1 MRNSGPISGC
11 LRCPS
16 AAPPA
21 PATPSPARN
30 KLVCRP
36 QTLNLRRACA
46 CDRGKQKK
54 SLQAANNNNNSSRT
68 LSMREQNMLS
78 APRLIFLGA
87 LLGASVCASPIE
99 YVMDTSLNGSRS
111 DPATSHSGKWSP
123 TTRVPPAVKAPN
135 GTAGLAYQSPSLSL
149 SADNRSHD
157 NNNNNGNNGTA
168 VTMLLPQDGD
178 GSGALVT
185 AAPQLP
191 IYVAQPS
198 AKKPERMIKCH
209 CDICK
214 EKNYIC
220 ETDGYCFTSVEKNAD
235 DTILFSYRCLTVKY
249 NMQRKFPLECLTSN
263 EKLNSFRIDCCQ
275 SDFCNK
281 NEIMK
286 RIFET
291 DYVPHRLTS
300 WEFVAII
307 LGITLFICLTGTS
320 TWYYCQRRKRL
331 ASGRPFAK
339 EDSVYDPILNGNTT
353 IHDIIEMTTSGSG
366 SAGLPLLVQRSIARQ
381 VQLCHVIGKGR
392 FGEVWRGRWRGEN
405 VAVKIF
411 SSREECSW
419 FREAEIYQ
427 TVMLRHE
434 NILGFIAADNKDN
447 GTWTQLWLVTDY
459 HENGSLFDYLTTHTV
474 DTNTMLNMSLSIATG
489 LAHLHMDIVG
499 TRGKPAI
506 AHRDLKSK
514 NILVKSNLSCAIG
527 DLGLAV
533 RHVEKNDSV
542 DIPSTHR
549 VGTKRY
555 MAPEVLDESMNDQ
568 HFDSYKR
575 ADVYAFGLI
584 LWEIA
589 RRCNMGMIYDEYQLP
604 YYDAVQPDPS
614 IEEMKK
620 VVCIEKSR
628 PNIPNRWH
636 ASDVLHNMAK
646 VMKECWYPNPVARLT
661 ALRIKKTLASI
672 SVEDKVKN

>member
-1 MRNSGPISGC
+1 M
-11 LRCPS
+11 
-16 AAPPA
+16 
-21 PATPSPARN
+21 
-30 KLVCRP
+30 
-36 QTLNLRRACA
+36 CA
-46 CDRGKQKK
+46 CVCVRGKQKK
-54 SLQAANNNNNSSRT
+54 NHNNENNNMANGQRLSKRKRTIKMWLWLKLLCLMALLHVIGASPIELVINTTNEATKIGNKALPEAAAATATAATTTRKATRTTATATTTAANETAGAYLTKSSLSSADNSGHGNNNNNNSS
-68 LSMREQNMLS
+68 SNGSDNS
-78 APRLIFLGA
+78 AVSIQMA
-87 LLGASVCASPIE
+87 AANETAAVAA
-99 YVMDTSLNGSRS
+99 TSLQQSS
-111 DPATSHSGKWSP
+111 MP
-123 TTRVPPAVKAPN
+123 TYAPLHN
-135 GTAGLAYQSPSLSL
+135 
-149 SADNRSHD
+149 
-157 NNNNNGNNGTA
+157 
-168 VTMLLPQDGD
+168 
-178 GSGALVT
+178 
-185 AAPQLP
+185 
-191 IYVAQPS
+191 
-198 AKKPERMIKCH
+198 KKHEKIIKCH

-214 EKNYIC
+214 ETNHIC
-220 ETDGYCFTSVEKNAD
+220 ETDGYCFTSVEKDND
-235 DTILFSYRCLTVKY
+235 NKIIFSFRCL
-249 NMQRKFPLECLTSN
+249 NMSQSFPPGRFIWCNDGRHGGPTA
-263 EKLNSFRIDCCQ
+263 RPAAPRGGHGCCNDR
-275 SDFCNK
+275 DFCNK
-281 NEIMK
+281 DLRPVIKYYAPSMDKTNSVVYEDFLPNK
-286 RIFET
+286 T
-291 DYVPHRLTS
+291 LSS
-300 WEFVAII
+300 WELVAII
-307 LGITLFICLTGTS
+307 VSATLIICLSGTA
-320 TWYYCQRRKRL
+320 TWYYCQRRKQL
-331 ASGRPFAK
+331 ANGRPFAK

-353 IHDIIEMTTSGSG
+353 LHDIIEMTTSGSG

-474 DTNTMLNMSLSIATG
+474 DTNTMLNMALSIATG

-514 NILVKSNLSCAIG
+514 NILVKTNLSCAIG

-533 RHVEKNDSV
+533 RHVEKDDSV

-555 MAPEVLDESMNDQ
+555 MAPEVLDESMNAQ

-589 RRCNMGMIYDEYQLP
+589 RRCNMGMIFEEYQLP
-604 YYDAVQPDPS
+604 YWDAVQPDPS
-614 IEEMKK
+614 IDEMKK

-672 SVEDKVKN
+672 RVEDKVKN

>member
-1 MRNSGPISGC
+1 MRI
-11 LRCPS
+11 
-16 AAPPA
+16 
-21 PATPSPARN
+21 
-30 KLVCRP
+30 
-36 QTLNLRRACA
+36 
-46 CDRGKQKK
+46 
-54 SLQAANNNNNSSRT
+54 
-68 LSMREQNMLS
+68 QNMLS
-78 APRLIFLGA
+78 APQLIFLGA

-99 YVMDTSLNGSRS
+99 FVMDTSPNGSRS
-111 DPATSHSGKWSP
+111 DPAVRSGKWP
-123 TTRVPPAVKAPN
+123 TTTRAPPN
-135 GTAGLAYQSPSLSL
+135 GTAGEAYQLQSPSLA
-149 SADNRSHD
+149 ADKGSSD
-157 NNNNNGNNGTA
+157 NNSNNNNGSA
-168 VTMLLPQDGD
+168 VAMLLPQDGD
-178 GSGALVT
+178 GSRAVAP
-185 AAPQLP
+185 AASPQLP
-191 IYVAQPS
+191 TFVAAMPS
-198 AKKPERMIKCH
+198 TKKPEKKIKCH
-209 CDICK
+209 CDTCK
-214 EKNYIC
+214 DANHIC
-220 ETDGYCFTSVEKNAD
+220 ETDGFCFTSVEKNSD
-235 DTILFSYRCLTVKY
+235 DTITFSYRCLPVKY
-249 NMQRKFPLECLTSN
+249 NMQRNKPLECLTSN
-263 EKLNSFRIDCCQ
+263 EKYNTFRIECCDT
-275 SDFCNK
+275 DFCNK
-281 NEIMK
+281 NEIMN

-291 DYVPHRLTS
+291 DNVPHRLTS

-307 LGITLFICLTGTS
+307 LGATLLICLTGTT

-381 VQLCHVIGKGR
+381 VQLCQVIGKGR

>member
-1 MRNSGPISGC
+1 MC
-11 LRCPS
+11 EC
-16 AAPPA
+16 
-21 PATPSPARN
+21 
-30 KLVCRP
+30 VY
-36 QTLNLRRACA
+36 
-46 CDRGKQKK
+46 GKQKK
-54 SLQAANNNNNSSRT
+54 SHQSDR
-68 LSMREQNMLS
+68 REEAKISPVPVPLPLRSYLHKDKMFSPPWL
-78 APRLIFLGA
+78 LLMGA
-87 LLGASVCASPIE
+87 LLTSSSCATPIE
-99 YVMDTSLNGSRS
+99 LGMNSSSSIG
-111 DPATSHSGKWSP
+111 ATNAEASKWQP
-123 TTRVPPAVKAPN
+123 PPPEAVATTTTTTRAPMVKAN
-135 GTAGLAYQSPSLSL
+135 ETAGQAYLTKSPSQTTL
-149 SADNRSHD
+149 SADNSRSHD
-157 NNNNNGNNGTA
+157 SNSNNKSSLNNSNNGHGYGNNSA
-168 VTMLLPQDGD
+168 VAMLMPQDGD
-178 GSGALVT
+178 GRAGATPLPPYV
-185 AAPQLP
+185 PQP
-191 IYVAQPS
+191 QS
-198 AKKPERMIKCH
+198 SKKRDKTVKCH

-214 EKNYIC
+214 ETNHIC

-235 DTILFSYRCLTVKY
+235 NKIIFSFSCLELKY
-249 NMQRKFPLECLTSN
+249 ELHREPLECLTS
-263 EKLNSFRIDCCQ
+263 RIKYDSYRIKCCRE
-275 SDFCNK
+275 DFCNK

-291 DYVPHRLTS
+291 DFVPERTLSSWELVGIIVGVTLVICVTGTTS
-300 WEFVAII
+300 W
-307 LGITLFICLTGTS
+307 
-320 TWYYCQRRKRL
+320 YYYQRRKRL
-331 ASGRPFAK
+331 ATGRPFAK

-533 RHVEKNDSV
+533 RHVEKDDSV

-555 MAPEVLDESMNDQ
+555 MAPEVLDESMNAQ

>member
-1 MRNSGPISGC
+1 MWPKLLCLLALLNASCASPIEIVINTTNEAGGGKADHKLLPAAAATTTTTTTARTTTATTRNETAGAYLTKSSLPYADNSGHG
-11 LRCPS
+11 
-16 AAPPA
+16 
-21 PATPSPARN
+21 N
-30 KLVCRP
+30 
-36 QTLNLRRACA
+36 NN
-46 CDRGKQKK
+46 
-54 SLQAANNNNNSSRT
+54 NNNNNSSLVPLQLHATDAAVAASPQLR
-68 LSMREQNMLS
+68 QS
-78 APRLIFLGA
+78 APTF
-87 LLGASVCASPIE
+87 
-99 YVMDTSLNGSRS
+99 
-111 DPATSHSGKWSP
+111 
-123 TTRVPPAVKAPN
+123 PPLQNKKHEKA
-135 GTAGLAYQSPSLSL
+135 
-149 SADNRSHD
+149 
-157 NNNNNGNNGTA
+157 
-168 VTMLLPQDGD
+168 
-178 GSGALVT
+178 
-185 AAPQLP
+185 
-191 IYVAQPS
+191 
-198 AKKPERMIKCH
+198 IKCH

-214 EKNYIC
+214 ETNHIC
-220 ETDGYCFTSVEKNAD
+220 ETDGYCFTSVEK
-235 DTILFSYRCLTVKY
+235 DTDSKIIFSFRCL
-249 NMQRKFPLECLTSN
+249 NMSQSFPPGRFIWCN
-263 EKLNSFRIDCCQ
+263 EGRRGGPTARPAARRGGHACCNDR
-275 SDFCNK
+275 DFCNLK
-281 NEIMK
+281 LRPIIKQQSATPGGRQESVAASVSPSVSYEEYRSNE
-286 RIFET
+286 T
-291 DYVPHRLTS
+291 LSS
-300 WEFVAII
+300 WQLVAII
-307 LGITLFICLTGTS
+307 VGATLSICFSGTVA
-320 TWYYCQRRKRL
+320 WYWCQRRKRL
-331 ASGRPFAK
+331 ANGRPFAK

-353 IHDIIEMTTSGSG
+353 LHDIIEMTTSGSG

-474 DTNTMLNMSLSIATG
+474 DTNTMLNMALSIATG

-533 RHVEKNDSV
+533 RHVEKDDSV

-555 MAPEVLDESMNDQ
+555 MAPEVLDESMNAQ

-589 RRCNMGMIYDEYQLP
+589 RRCNMGMIFEEYQLP
-604 YYDAVQPDPS
+604 YWDVVQPDPS

-661 ALRIKKTLASI
+661 ALRIKKTLAAI
-672 SVEDKVKN
+672 RVEDKVKN